1 MASRAPAVS
10 ELKLTFRSR
19 TALFMQFRAAAQSR
33 FGGAGAAMRS
43 RRCAGGTSPCAVPPG
58 DGDGDGALM
67 QCAARP
73 YVARTSCRFNDYG
86 DDAALLRS
94 DLDSSTDVDRS
105 PPHW

>member
-33 FGGAGAAMRS
+33 FGGAGAGMRS
-43 RRCAGGTSPCAVPPG
+43 RKYAGGTSASAAPPSEG
-58 DGDGDGALM
+58 GTTLM

-73 YVARTSCRFNDYG
+73 LMARISCRFNDYG

-94 DLDSSTDVDRS
+94 ELESSTDAERS